1 MKNQWFWCTIARVSA
16 VIFRQA
22 ELPFSEED
30 KVQMLR
36 DDNRHLKEEIA
47 ALREEIERMRRML
60 FGSSSE
66 KMEKGDWMVTVE
78 EKPLPHAVWLQQR
91 EDRKRRLD
99 CHGGGK
105 AAA

>member
-1 MKNQWFWCTIARVSA
+1 MKNQGFWCIITRVSA

-47 ALREEIERMRRML
+47 ALREDVIAASPFL
-60 FGSSSE
+60 SSVHTAFSSTPLYSDNGAPSNSE
-66 KMEKGDWMVTVE
+66 
-78 EKPLPHAVWLQQR
+78 PLT
-91 EDRKRRLD
+91 
-99 CHGGGK
+99 
-105 AAA
+105 